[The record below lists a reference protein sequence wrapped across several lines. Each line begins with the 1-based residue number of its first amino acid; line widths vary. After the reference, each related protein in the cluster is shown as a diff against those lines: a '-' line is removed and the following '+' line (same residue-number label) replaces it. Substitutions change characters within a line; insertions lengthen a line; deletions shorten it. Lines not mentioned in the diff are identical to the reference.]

1 MSHMDTLA
9 VRLQESNAKDAERVE
24 ADEGACFFPLSDLLR
39 KSPSPLVE
47 TLGER
52 VTLPGGSAIPVQHA
66 ARRKTLMSQS

>member
-1 MSHMDTLA
+1 MSHTDTLP

-47 TLGER
+47 RGADPAERWGEEN
-52 VTLPGGSAIPVQHA
+52 AE
-66 ARRKTLMSQS
+66 